1 MHDAQTTIRRLQAR
15 ARLADENSGFWA
27 DALADGVGMSAEWR
41 AEMKRL
47 DRWRGDP
54 YSSDARLFE
63 GGKLT
68 SVSLRIRGLL
78 AEKEQMLKEVEELR
92 DAALTRSRA
101 EEDMNSGQMEE
112 QYGRFA
118 EVYESVG
125 GDVGQAVRQTL
136 SERSES
142 SAGSR
147 AGESGSVVDEEE
159 EEEEVVVPVPIR
171 RASWS

>member
-1 MHDAQTTIRRLQAR
+1 MHDVQTTIRRLQAR

-47 DRWRGDP
+47 DRRRGDP
-54 YSSDARLFE
+54 RVTQECF
-63 GGKLT
+63 
-68 SVSLRIRGLL
+68 LRIRVLL
-78 AEKEQMLKEVEELR
+78 AEREEMLQEIEELR
-92 DAALTRSRA
+92 RAAALARSRA
-101 EEDMNSGQMEE
+101 EEDTNSEQMEE

-125 GDVGQAVRQTL
+125 GDVGEAVRQTL

-147 AGESGSVVDEEE
+147 AGEAGSVNDQDEEE
-159 EEEEVVVPVPIR
+159 EEGEVVAPVLTR